1 MKIEQAQKKL
11 EEINS
16 VLDTTDFYEVHTIE
30 ERSSIYSDRSD
41 CEFIINKE
49 NINFI
54 LRGNNKYYYAHHCA
68 DFTKHLMNNGY
79 NHISK
84 EEIQK
89 EGLSFNNY
97 SINVGYN
104 QYGNDIKRFNS
115 KQELLGFVIGYN
127 SAMSNSKTKELKT
140 ALLNEAEKRG
150 FNKDHLDKH
159 LEVVVID

>member
-1 MKIEQAQKKL
+1 MPPLPYNRGSFNNRSITMNQEQAQKRLK
-11 EEINS
+11 EINS
-16 VLDTTDFYEVHTIE
+16 MLDTTDFFKTHTLE
-30 ERSSIYSDRSD
+30 EKSSIYSDRSD

-54 LRGNNKYYYAHHCA
+54 LRGDNKYYYAHQCA

-79 NHISK
+79 GRIKK

-89 EGLSFNNY
+89 EGISFNNY

-104 QYGNDIKRFNS
+104 QYSRDLKRFNS

-127 SAMSNSKTKELKT
+127 TAMSNSKI
-140 ALLNEAEKRG
+140 N
-150 FNKDHLDKH
+150 
-159 LEVVVID
+159 

>member
-16 VLDTTDFYEVHTIE
+16 MLNTTDFYEVHTIE
-30 ERSSIYSDRSD
+30 ERSSIYSNRSD

-54 LRGNNKYYYAHHCA
+54 LRGGNKYYYAHQCA
-68 DFTKHLMNNGY
+68 DFTKYLMNNGY
-79 NHISK
+79 GPISK
-84 EEIQK
+84 EKIQK
-89 EGLSFNNY
+89 EGISFNNY

-127 SAMSNSKTKELKT
+127 SAMSN
-140 ALLNEAEKRG
+140 
-150 FNKDHLDKH
+150 
-159 LEVVVID
+159 